1 MFFRQFL
8 EAQSSTWT
16 YLLADRKSGE
26 AVIIDP
32 VLETVERDLRNIR
45 ELGLTLLWSLETH
58 VHADHVTG
66 AAVLKDRT
74 GCQTGICH
82 TAALPCVDRGL
93 AHGDRLTFGRYGL
106 TVLETPGHTDCSVS
120 FVSDAPELQGGGAA
134 ARRAFTGDAL
144 LIRGCGRTDF
154 QRGDAA
160 VLYRAVHAHLFTLP
174 DDTIVHPAHDY
185 NGCTASTIGEER
197 THNPRLTQDEP
208 AFVALMAALNLPRPQ
223 QIDVAVPANRLCG
236 RSP

>member
-8 EAQSSTWT
+8 ESQSCTWT
-16 YLLADRKSGE
+16 YLLADREAGQ

-32 VLETVERDLRNIR
+32 VLETVERDLRNLR
-45 ELGLTLLWSLETH
+45 ELDLKLLWSLETH
-58 VHADHVTG
+58 VHADHVTA

-74 GCQTGICH
+74 GCHTAVSH

-93 AHGDRLTFGRYGL
+93 THGDRVAFGRFGL
-106 TVLETPGHTDCSVS
+106 TVLATPGHTDCSVS
-120 FVSDAPELQGGGAA
+120 LVTDADLTP
-134 ARRAFTGDAL
+134 RRVFTGDAL

-154 QRGDAA
+154 QQGNASA
-160 VLYRAVHAHLFTLP
+160 LYRAVHTHLFTLP

-197 THNPRLTQDEP
+197 AHNPRLTKDEP
-208 AFVALMAALNLPRPQ
+208 AFVAIMAALNLPRPKL
-223 QIDVAVPANRLCG
+223 IDVAVPANLLCG
-236 RSP
+236 RSPA